1 MDKVYT
7 NFLSRKGKENT
18 LSHYSTTLKEI
29 LPFGEIENNYDLN
42 ITEIDSKHVFISNTE
57 SKGFLVERSF
67 DCPEY
72 EFCSLYKNIVKSV
85 GCIKEL
91 YNFLKNIMY
100 YKVKLKMK
108 NNKEEIKLLNIQLIT
123 SLIVIVTVTISLILT
138 YNQKLNLKNK
148 KTIFNKKQTHN
159 ISYINRLTILI
170 TSIVFL
176 LINYKLY
183 QISKK
188 EGEDLLVYNLQI
200 IASILTTIASI
211 IVFYVVSIEP
221 AGDEISD
228 IENPVI

>member
-1 MDKVYT
+1 
-7 NFLSRKGKENT
+7 
-18 LSHYSTTLKEI
+18 
-29 LPFGEIENNYDLN
+29 
-42 ITEIDSKHVFISNTE
+42 
-57 SKGFLVERSF
+57 
-67 DCPEY
+67 
-72 EFCSLYKNIVKSV
+72 
-85 GCIKEL
+85 
-91 YNFLKNIMY
+91 MY

-170 TSIVFL
+170 TSIIFL

>member
-1 MDKVYT
+1 
-7 NFLSRKGKENT
+7 
-18 LSHYSTTLKEI
+18 
-29 LPFGEIENNYDLN
+29 
-42 ITEIDSKHVFISNTE
+42 
-57 SKGFLVERSF
+57 
-67 DCPEY
+67 
-72 EFCSLYKNIVKSV
+72 
-85 GCIKEL
+85 
-91 YNFLKNIMY
+91 
-100 YKVKLKMK
+100 MK

-170 TSIVFL
+170 TSIIFL

-221 AGDEISD
+221 VGDEISD

>member
-1 MDKVYT
+1 
-7 NFLSRKGKENT
+7 
-18 LSHYSTTLKEI
+18 
-29 LPFGEIENNYDLN
+29 
-42 ITEIDSKHVFISNTE
+42 
-57 SKGFLVERSF
+57 
-67 DCPEY
+67 
-72 EFCSLYKNIVKSV
+72 
-85 GCIKEL
+85 
-91 YNFLKNIMY
+91 
-100 YKVKLKMK
+100 MK

-123 SLIVIVTVTISLILT
+123 SLIVIITVILSLILT
-138 YNQKLNLKNK
+138 YNQKLNLENK

-159 ISYINRLTILI
+159 ISYINRLVILI
-170 TSIVFL
+170 TTIVFL

-211 IVFYVVSIEP
+211 LVFYVVSIEP